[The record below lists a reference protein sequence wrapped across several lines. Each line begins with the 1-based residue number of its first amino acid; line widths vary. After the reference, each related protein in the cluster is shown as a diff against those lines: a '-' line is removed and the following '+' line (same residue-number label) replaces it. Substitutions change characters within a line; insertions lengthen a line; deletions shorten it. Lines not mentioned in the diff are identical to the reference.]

1 MNWKHKKVH
10 GRYLLF
16 SDFGNVVDLETNRH
30 LRLVDVNGY
39 WHFVC
44 DWGVRPKR
52 YKLHVEIATLFIG
65 PSPGKSYSVNHI
77 NHCKRDNRAS
87 NLEWVTPSKNLECYL
102 KFKKENPLLDELIKQ
117 ENTKR
122 KAVKRFDD
130 LTEEIPSR
138 YIYDLKCKDIVNY
151 PPPKFNR
158 STRSANPILNPFDI
172 LLIGLN
178 ALNSIKTNLP

>member
-16 SDFGNVVDLETNRH
+16 SDFGNVIDIETNRH

-44 DWGVRPKR
+44 DWGIRPKR
-52 YKLHVEIATLFIG
+52 CKLHVEIATLFIG

-87 NLEWVTPSKNLECYL
+87 NLEWVTPSDNLACYV
-102 KFKKENPLLDELIKQ
+102 KFKTENPLLEKLIRDED
-117 ENTKR
+117 TKR
-122 KAVKRFDD
+122 RSVKRFDY

-138 YIYDLKCKDIVNY
+138 HVYDLKCKYIANY
-151 PPPKFNR
+151 PPPKFNKKAHG
-158 STRSANPILNPFDI
+158 TLNAYTHFDI
-172 LLIGLN
+172 LLIGIN
-178 ALNSIKTNLP
+178 ALDSAEKQLP